1 MPDKVLYISVVLLF
15 SIGLFFNMSLS
26 IYIAIIHNTTPY
38 TYLNKQALAIFLGI
52 LLMWG
57 LSRLN
62 PDKWFN
68 LIGMVLFMSSFSF
81 MFLMP
86 FLPDFLVKEVGGAK
100 RWIQLGPL
108 SLAPVEFF
116 KVGFVYFLAWSFA
129 RRFELSTHLSLWEEI
144 KRFVPYLFV
153 FAVVV
158 VLIAVMQNDLGQVM
172 VLTATLSILILMA
185 GSSARFFMVLIGLGL
200 LMTIFFIITSAH
212 RIERFKSYW
221 LMIQNWI
228 VEFLP
233 NDISKALHVN
243 VEEASFYQIDH
254 SLNAIVNGGW
264 IGTGIGN
271 GTFKLGF
278 LSEVHTDFVLAG
290 IAEESGVFGLF
301 LIVFLFL
308 IVLHRILRI
317 GNRGFNK
324 FYLLFSVGIAM
335 IIATA
340 FLINAYGV
348 SGIIPIKGIAVPFLS
363 YGGSH
368 ILATSIAIGMM
379 LMISKRIKG

>member
-1 MPDKVLYISVVLLF
+1 
-15 SIGLFFNMSLS
+15 
-26 IYIAIIHNTTPY
+26 
-38 TYLNKQALAIFLGI
+38 
-52 LLMWG
+52 
-57 LSRLN
+57 
-62 PDKWFN
+62 
-68 LIGMVLFMSSFSF
+68 
-81 MFLMP
+81 
-86 FLPDFLVKEVGGAK
+86 
-100 RWIQLGPL
+100 
-108 SLAPVEFF
+108 
-116 KVGFVYFLAWSFA
+116 
-129 RRFELSTHLSLWEEI
+129 
-144 KRFVPYLFV
+144 
-153 FAVVV
+153 
-158 VLIAVMQNDLGQVM
+158 M

>member
-158 VLIAVMQNDLGQVM
+158 VLIAVMQND
-172 VLTATLSILILMA
+172 
-185 GSSARFFMVLIGLGL
+185 
-200 LMTIFFIITSAH
+200 
-212 RIERFKSYW
+212 
-221 LMIQNWI
+221 
-228 VEFLP
+228 
-233 NDISKALHVN
+233 
-243 VEEASFYQIDH
+243 
-254 SLNAIVNGGW
+254 
-264 IGTGIGN
+264 
-271 GTFKLGF
+271 
-278 LSEVHTDFVLAG
+278 
-290 IAEESGVFGLF
+290 
-301 LIVFLFL
+301 
-308 IVLHRILRI
+308 
-317 GNRGFNK
+317 
-324 FYLLFSVGIAM
+324 
-335 IIATA
+335 
-340 FLINAYGV
+340 
-348 SGIIPIKGIAVPFLS
+348 
-363 YGGSH
+363 
-368 ILATSIAIGMM
+368 
-379 LMISKRIKG
+379 

>member
-278 LSEVHTDFVLAG
+278 LSEVHTDFVY
-290 IAEESGVFGLF
+290 SWF
-301 LIVFLFL
+301 
-308 IVLHRILRI
+308 
-317 GNRGFNK
+317 
-324 FYLLFSVGIAM
+324 
-335 IIATA
+335 
-340 FLINAYGV
+340 
-348 SGIIPIKGIAVPFLS
+348 
-363 YGGSH
+363 
-368 ILATSIAIGMM
+368 
-379 LMISKRIKG
+379 